1 MVQGRDVGN
10 FVVSSDHHV
19 IPFNEHLGA
28 DHLTFEQGG
37 GMGDLVCVRISFPK
51 TLVIVFFP

>member
-10 FVVSSDHHV
+10 FLVSADHHV

-28 DHLTFEQGG
+28 DHLTFERGG
-37 GMGDLVCVRISFPK
+37 GMGDLVCVEIIFLK
-51 TLVIVFFP
+51 FW